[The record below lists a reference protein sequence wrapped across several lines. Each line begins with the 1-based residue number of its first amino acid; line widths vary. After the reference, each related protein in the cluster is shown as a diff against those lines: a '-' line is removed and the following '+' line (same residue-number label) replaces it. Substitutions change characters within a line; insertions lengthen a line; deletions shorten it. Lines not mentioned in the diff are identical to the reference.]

1 MIVFFKWGKE
11 KIPTFYLFFRLQSTK
26 KGILSFFRKLPKK
39 SNIPSVLFTE
49 LNYKSPNEMK

>member
-39 SNIPSVLFTE
+39 VISLQFYLQN
-49 LNYKSPNEMK
+49 